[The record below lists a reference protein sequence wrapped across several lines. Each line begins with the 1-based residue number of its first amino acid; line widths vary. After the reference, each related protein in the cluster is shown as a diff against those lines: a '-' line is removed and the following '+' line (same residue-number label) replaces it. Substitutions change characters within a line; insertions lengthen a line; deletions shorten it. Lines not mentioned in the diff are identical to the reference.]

1 MSEFL
6 KKEVEADD
14 PMELQG
20 IQFDGDPGYM
30 IDCVVEE
37 YARIGWPAEEILG
50 LFESPGYP
58 VLRLLLES
66 RGKEGIRRSIER
78 VVARCGIFRSRTVE
92 APEEPHL
99 VTIEPLQETSLT
111 GAGRRQV
118 EALREGGQRDESG
131 L

>member
-30 IDCVVEE
+30 IECVVEE
-37 YARIGWPAEEILG
+37 YARLGWPAEEILG

-66 RGKEGIRRSIER
+66 RGNEAIRRSIER
-78 VVARCGIFRSRTVE
+78 VVARCGIFRATTIE
-92 APEEPHL
+92 APEAPEL
-99 VTIEPLQETSLT
+99 VTIAPL
-111 GAGRRQV
+111 G
-118 EALREGGQRDESG
+118 EGGQRDESG

>member
-30 IDCVVEE
+30 IECVVEE
-37 YARIGWPAEEILG
+37 YARIGWPAEDILG

-66 RGKEGIRRSIER
+66 RGKEAIRRSIQK
-78 VVARCGIFRSRTVE
+78 VVARCGIFRATTVE
-92 APEEPHL
+92 AAEEPDL
-99 VTIEPLQETSLT
+99 VTIAP
-111 GAGRRQV
+111 
-118 EALREGGQRDESG
+118 LREGGQRNESG